1 MAADD
6 DVFFSTG
13 PWGLPAMEQIATLYP
28 TKSFVMID
36 LVPSKVLPNLAG
48 ITFAEDQAGFLA
60 GALAAVFSQVKK
72 IGVIGGR
79 PIAPVKKYV
88 NGYLNGALSLC
99 PTCEIYNTYVPSFSN
114 ATLGQAATAA
124 LLAQGVDVI
133 FGAGG
138 TMGSA
143 GILSAAQQQTFVI
156 GVDSDEAQ
164 TTFLGRQAIDYLLG
178 SSIKNV
184 NVAVASAISNV
195 LAGRMGGYSL
205 VLDASL
211 KGVGLSELNST
222 SLKNFNTSVTVSIK
236 TATDICATT
245 AFYSRASVLNVIR
258 NNLEDRM
265 LFTKVLPSGHL
276 EPLTAYTPK
285 TWYDVA
291 PFGERSTVPNGLQGH
306 SALVLPSGNDVLVWG
321 GKTVIGEFPQHASVL
336 DYDLLT
342 WRADTPASSSAV
354 PPGRM
359 FHAAA
364 FTQRA
369 GTSTM
374 YIFGGQ
380 GANAIVYADTWRYDV
395 ASKTW
400 TMLAPTTAP
409 SNRTDTAYAAVGTTL
424 YLFGGLSPSGEVLSD
439 LWALDLT
446 TEQWTQVTTFGTAPG
461 ARRHAAM
468 TAVNSTKLTLFG
480 GTDGNRNPTSKLHVL
495 DTTTRTW
502 TEMTPGGDV
511 APPAAERVGAV
522 TLDDKRVLYTGG
534 VGDGGSLN
542 STWVWKMHTNQWVV
556 ANQDAGYGPLP
567 AGLHSHAMVIFNQSA
582 SPTACQSQAV
592 PGFSICTPATLP
604 VVLAISGVAS
614 NPGGGVLVSFAS
626 AEPPLPAPGVIDQGA
641 KIAVTAINVVGLVG
655 VLGVMGVLLTHR
667 SHKVVKASNWKYG
680 IVILIGSI
688 VISLGI
694 IATSWVP
701 DSRQGIMVVAYM
713 ISSGFDLIFSALV
726 VKTNIIHTIFS
737 SRHVVR
743 TIHWPNYGFILFV
756 QVVQFVI
763 VGLWFIFDD
772 NPVRTFSL
780 GDVSWV
786 VRTVNVNW
794 VVLTAIPIAGLTIA
808 GLVLSFKIRHVTSRF
823 NEGAHIAT
831 AMYLF
836 AFSLVVVAPV
846 TLVLDS
852 PLVVYIITS
861 LLITLTNVG
870 MIGIYFGPK
879 LMAIFSPP
887 PECMISGS
895 VVGPSANGMDTTD
908 STESG
913 GTSPNVL
920 RCKYCKQQ
928 IGTTTGTTSSGS
940 ATQRTGVAPRSS
952 SSSKRARQRVKS
964 MTLGSAPESATPR

>member
-1 MAADD
+1 
-6 DVFFSTG
+6 
-13 PWGLPAMEQIATLYP
+13 MEQIATLYP

-60 GALAAVFSQVKK
+60 GALAAVFSQVNK

-99 PTCEIYNTYVPSFSN
+99 PTCEIYNTYVPSLSN
-114 ATLGQAATAA
+114 ATLGQAAAST

-184 NVAVASAISNV
+184 DVAVASAISNV
-195 LAGRMGGYSL
+195 LAGRMGGYNL
-205 VLDASL
+205 VLDSSL

-236 TATDICATT
+236 TATDMCATT

-291 PFGERSTVPNGLQGH
+291 PFGARSKVPNGLQGH
-306 SALVLPSGNDVLVWG
+306 SALVLPSGNHVLVWG

-336 DYDLLT
+336 DYDSLT
-342 WRADTPASSSAV
+342 WRADTAASSSV

-364 FTQRA
+364 ITQRA
-369 GTSTM
+369 GADTM

-380 GANAIVYADTWRYDV
+380 GANAMIYADTWRYDV

-400 TMLAPTTAP
+400 TQLAPTPSP
-409 SNRTDTAYAAVGTTL
+409 SNRTDSAFAIIGTTL
-424 YLFGGLSPSGEVLSD
+424 YLFGGLSQSGEVLSD
-439 LWALDLT
+439 LWAFDLT
-446 TEQWTQVTTFGTAPG
+446 TEQWNQVTTAGTLPC

-468 TAVNSTKLTLFG
+468 TTVNGTKLALFG
-480 GTDGNRNPTSKLHVL
+480 GSDGDRNPTSKLHVL
-495 DTTTRTW
+495 DTMTHTW
-502 TEMTPGGDV
+502 TQVSPGGDV
-511 APPAAERVGAV
+511 APPAAERIGAV

-534 VGDGGSLN
+534 VGAGGSLN

-556 ANQDAGYGPLP
+556 ANQDVGYGPLP
-567 AGLHSHAMVIFNQSA
+567 AGLHSHAMVVFDQSA
-582 SPTACQSQAV
+582 SPTACQSQTA

-614 NPGGGVLVSFAS
+614 SPGGGVLVSFAS

-641 KIAVTAINVVGLVG
+641 KIAVTAITVVGLVG

-680 IVILIGSI
+680 IVILLGSI

-701 DSRQGIMVVAYM
+701 DSRQGVMVVAYM

-726 VKTNIIHTIFS
+726 VKTNIIYTIFS
-737 SRHVVR
+737 SRYVVK
-743 TIHWPNYGFILFV
+743 TTHWPNYGFILFV

-772 NPVRTFSL
+772 NPIRTFSL
-780 GDVSWV
+780 GSVSWV

-808 GLVLSFKIRHVTSRF
+808 GLVLSFKIRYVTSRF

-852 PLVVYIITS
+852 PLVVFIITS

-887 PECMISGS
+887 LENVISGS
-895 VVGPSANGMDTTD
+895 VAGPSTNGMDTTD

-913 GTSPNVL
+913 GTSANVL

-928 IGTTTGTTSSGS
+928 VGTTTGTTSSGS
-940 ATQRTGVAPRSS
+940 ATQRTGVAPRAP
-952 SSSKRARQRVKS
+952 SSSKRTRQRVKLT
-964 MTLGSAPESATPR
+964 TLGSAPASATPR